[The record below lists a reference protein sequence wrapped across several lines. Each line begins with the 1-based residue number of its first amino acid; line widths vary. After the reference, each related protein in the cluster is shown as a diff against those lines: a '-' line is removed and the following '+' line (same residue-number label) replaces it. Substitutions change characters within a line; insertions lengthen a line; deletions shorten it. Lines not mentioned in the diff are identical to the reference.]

1 MQMSEAI
8 GDEKE
13 SEKLAKIAETP
24 PPPPPARA
32 RATAVS
38 DDDDGDGSLRCCDGM
53 LSPTCT
59 CSGSHQGCCS
69 HHGGVCGC
77 AK

>member
-1 MQMSEAI
+1 
-8 GDEKE
+8 
-13 SEKLAKIAETP
+13 
-24 PPPPPARA
+24 
-32 RATAVS
+32 VS